1 MGVEREGN
9 AGEGEEGEGRVM
21 AGREGRGPRVYL
33 YIFLRIT
40 YDPINISKITS
51 RKTKWP
57 GFFLAY
63 PVDRRSCTEQIFIH
77 ET

>member
-1 MGVEREGN
+1 MGVEREGK

-21 AGREGRGPRVYL
+21 AGRKGGEGPRVYL

-57 GFFLAY
+57 RFFCL
-63 PVDRRSCTEQIFIH
+63 PGRSKVL
-77 ET
+77 